1 VLLRKGGTSS
11 ARLLGQLSISSLP
24 TSTTVDLRPLALGK
38 GTFQFAIKVTTG
50 KKSKTVTKTQTTKSG
65 YSQRIS
71 VRVAA
76 ADKASV
82 TLTVRKRSGSRWSTY
97 ATGTAKL

>member
-1 VLLRKGGTSS
+1 MLLRKGGGSS
-11 ARLLGQLSISSLP
+11 ARLLGQLSLSSLP
-24 TSTTVDLRPLALGK
+24 TATTVDLRPLALGK
-38 GTFQFAIKVTTG
+38 GKFQFVIKVTTG

-76 ADKASV
+76 AEQD
-82 TLTVRKRSGSRWSTY
+82 RRSR
-97 ATGTAKL
+97 